1 MTQQGW
7 SERYAKGVAAE
18 LRRHRELRGMSAQE
32 LADACASIGAPIQ
45 RSVIANLENGR
56 RASVG
61 IAEVMAFAAALK
73 IPPISLIVPLGYES
87 EVEILPGV
95 KKDPYMA
102 AYWIMGMT
110 GPEPDGLLAD
120 DYESPMTLADSALMD
135 VDEVL
140 SLRDLVSRV
149 GRLVLE
155 QKPQRDQ
162 LKSEAAELEAEF
174 QRYAD
179 EDSSAVLDLLE
190 PGTPEYAHE
199 VAESRRILEKMKAA
213 NERLKKKMEELSE
226 SDEALYSLQ
235 MYQERLS
242 ESEAAARRSIGLIR
256 EKGWLPPGLPEDAAD
271 LLEQPEISRKSSAR
285 QRSSRRGPS
294 GIENER

>member
-7 SERYAKGVAAE
+7 SERYTKVVAAE

-32 LADACASIGAPIQ
+32 LADVCAEIGAPIQ

-73 IPPISLIVPLGYES
+73 IPPVSLIMPLGYES
-87 EVEILPGV
+87 KVEILPGV
-95 KKDPYMA
+95 SKDPYAA
-102 AYWIMGMT
+102 AYWMMGMT
-110 GPEPDGLLAD
+110 GPDPDGLLAD
-120 DYESPMTLADSALMD
+120 DYESPMILADSALMD

-140 SLRDLVSRV
+140 SLRDLVNRV
-149 GRLVLE
+149 GQLVLE
-155 QKPQRDQ
+155 QKPQRDRIKAQ
-162 LKSEAAELEAEF
+162 VAELQAEF
-174 QRYAD
+174 QRYTE
-179 EDSSAVLDLLE
+179 EDNTAALDLLE
-190 PGTPEYAHE
+190 PGSPEYAHE
-199 VAESRRILEKMKAA
+199 VAEGRRILEQMKAV
-213 NERLKKKMEELSE
+213 NEQLKEKVEELTE

-256 EKGWLPPGLPEDAAD
+256 EKGWLPPELPEEVAD
-271 LLEQPEISRKSSAR
+271 LLEQPETSRKSSGR
-285 QRSSRRGPS
+285 QRSSRMSQS
-294 GIENER
+294 GIVNER